1 MLDISTLRR
10 TAAEIAALALSE
22 LYPGVHLL
30 GGGETPLG
38 FYYDFSI
45 PYPVH
50 IHLVE
55 EKMRQIIREKR
66 EIRTL
71 EMVPFSAAELLK
83 SEGLLSRLGEL
94 SGEEGLVE
102 LIQIGKFYDL
112 SPGPHLKNTAGLA
125 AFKISMEPLPE
136 NSIRILGWCE
146 QSKDALKQFLKKL
159 DQYTEPAVLGERMKL
174 WKGDVWLPAGLKMRQ
189 ELTQFLK
196 KKWFV
201 NALEIGGPYGAD
213 RLELHRSMGVANWY
227 AGIGRRRSTPIRRRL
242 FSARASRRR
251 VAKVAEIW
259 MPTSGE
265 TCIQVSFFGKP
276 EGEMISLLQSIG
288 KTLTILGFDHS
299 TVPVGRE
306 VDYLVEDGLGRV
318 HPLVH
323 VKKASRKGFLA
334 DGFYMTAVVE
344 RILFQMLEKNLMM
357 VELEN
362 Q

>member
-213 RLELHRSMGVANWY
+213 RLELHRSMGVA
-227 AGIGRRRSTPIRRRL
+227 
-242 FSARASRRR
+242 
-251 VAKVAEIW
+251 KVAEIW